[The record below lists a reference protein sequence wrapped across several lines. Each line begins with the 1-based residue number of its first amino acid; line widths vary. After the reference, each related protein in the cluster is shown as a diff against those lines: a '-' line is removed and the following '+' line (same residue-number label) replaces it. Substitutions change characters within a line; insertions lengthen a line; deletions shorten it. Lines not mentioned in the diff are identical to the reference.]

1 MATDRLG
8 DMRLFADTAV
18 LGSLSAAGRKLG
30 LSPAAASARLLKLET
45 ALHAK
50 LFHRSTRKLRLT
62 EEGRV
67 YLRYCKIA
75 LEAIDD
81 AEAEL
86 LANTREISG
95 KIRISASADFGRR
108 TLKPWLDEFCR
119 QHPHLKIALSLS
131 DGLADLLR
139 DDIDLAI
146 RFGMPAEGT
155 LATRRLAPNWRV
167 LCATPA
173 YLARHGTPQT
183 VEDLAHHD
191 FVLLSTSA
199 GPLSELRFQ
208 KNGHRQCFDIPLARA
223 WETNDG
229 ALAREW
235 MLDGKGLARKTIWD
249 AIDDIRCGKITSVLD
264 QHGIEEAGVHAVFHA
279 GTLMP
284 ARVRAL
290 LDFLVI
296 RFDRATSELLSV
308 VHAPGKAGV
317 ATKATTPKRLASK
330 K

>member
-8 DMRLFADTAV
+8 DMRLFAGAAT

-30 LSPAAASARLLKLET
+30 LSPAAASARLLKLEA

-50 LFHRSTRKLRLT
+50 LFNRSTRKLRLT
-62 EEGRV
+62 EEGQV
-67 YLRYCKIA
+67 YLRYCKTA

-86 LANTREISG
+86 LAGTREISG

-108 TLKPWLDEFCR
+108 TLKPWLDEFCSE
-119 QHPHLKIALSLS
+119 HPNLKIALVLS
-131 DGLADLLR
+131 DALSDLLQ

-146 RFGMPAEGT
+146 RFGIPDEGT

-173 YLARHGTPQT
+173 YLARHGMPQT
-183 VEDLAHHD
+183 VKDLAHHD
-191 FVLLSTSA
+191 FIVLSTTS
-199 GPLSELRFQ
+199 GPLSTLHFQ
-208 KNGHRQCFDIPLARA
+208 ENGHRQRFDIPLTRA

-249 AIDDIRCGKITSVLD
+249 AIDDIRCGKVIPVLAQD
-264 QHGIEEAGVHAVFHA
+264 GIEEAGIHAIFHA
-279 GTLMP
+279 TRFMP

-290 LDFLVI
+290 LDFLVM
-296 RFDRATSELLSV
+296 RFARETSELLNV
-308 VHAPGKAGV
+308 VHLPGKAGM
-317 ATKATTPKRLASK
+317 
-330 K
+330 